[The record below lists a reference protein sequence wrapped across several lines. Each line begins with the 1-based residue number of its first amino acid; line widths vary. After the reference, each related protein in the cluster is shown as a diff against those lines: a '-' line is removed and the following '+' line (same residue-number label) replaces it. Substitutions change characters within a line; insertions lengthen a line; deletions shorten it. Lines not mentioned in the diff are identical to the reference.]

1 MEDPCKGL
9 EGDALDICE
18 EHMRQDLLGG
28 RKAPVEDPCK
38 GLEGDALDICEE
50 HMRQDLLGGRKAS
63 RTKRSTKRS
72 SKRTTKRSTKRSK
85 KVLSTS
91 ELPMKELRK
100 KLKKEKLA
108 TTLTLPSKSATTE
121 SVVVRKPKKSKKGK
135 KKQSAYNKFFKKMN
149 KEIRADNPGMKQA
162 QIMQLVAK
170 EWNAQK

>member
-1 MEDPCKGL
+1 M
-9 EGDALDICE
+9 
-18 EHMRQDLLGG
+18 
-28 RKAPVEDPCK
+28 EDPCK

-63 RTKRSTKRS
+63 RTKRSNKRS
-72 SKRTTKRSTKRSK
+72 SKRTTKRSKRRSSK
-85 KVLSTS
+85 RVLSTS

-121 SVVVRKPKKSKKGK
+121 SVVVRKPKKSKKAK

-149 KEIRADNPGMKQA
+149 KEIKKKNPGMKQG
-162 QIMQLVAK
+162 QIMKLVAK

>member
-1 MEDPCKGL
+1 M
-9 EGDALDICE
+9 
-18 EHMRQDLLGG
+18 
-28 RKAPVEDPCK
+28 EDPCK

-63 RTKRSTKRS
+63 RTKRRTKRS
-72 SKRTTKRSTKRSK
+72 SKRSVRSSK

-121 SVVVRKPKKSKKGK
+121 SVVVRKPKKSKKSK

>member
-1 MEDPCKGL
+1 MVYKSEEVEGCEGLKGK
-9 EGDALDICE
+9 AYLDCT
-18 EHMRQDLLGG
+18 DY
-28 RKAPVEDPCK
+28 
-38 GLEGDALDICEE
+38 
-50 HMRQDLLGGRKAS
+50 MRQDLLGGRKAS
-63 RTKRSTKRS
+63 RTKRSNKRS

-121 SVVVRKPKKSKKGK
+121 SVVVRKPKKSKKSK

-149 KEIRADNPGMKQA
+149 KQIRSDNPGMKQA